1 MTQRT
6 LIVGWNKLLESLSA
20 GLLSANDLN
29 RALFWQLDPHKMDG
43 LCAQAYNWI
52 SCRPALE
59 RILIELLET
68 ADEEGRVASDRV
80 DGNSTPNLEAMLT
93 WNGAAAAS
101 AETIAAFHTLSD
113 ELKAQFAMD
122 HRFTVL

>member
-52 SCRPALE
+52 SCRPAGIAE
-59 RILIELLET
+59 FQ
-68 ADEEGRVASDRV
+68 ANASCDCQDEEG
-80 DGNSTPNLEAMLT
+80 LT
-93 WNGAAAAS
+93 
-101 AETIAAFHTLSD
+101 
-113 ELKAQFAMD
+113 
-122 HRFTVL
+122 